1 MTFREKMIELLVGC
15 GCWPAEAT
23 AIMDVAEADKDD
35 PQSEGG
41 DPLVSMRGRWN
52 DQVEDYPPQM
62 IVVTWMLVRML
73 AVRYLTESKPK
84 HFAIPILKAEWWS

>member
-1 MTFREKMIELLVGC
+1 MLAGR
-15 GCWPAEAT
+15 AT

-73 AVRYLTESKPK
+73 AVRYDRIQAEAFCDTDFESQ
-84 HFAIPILKAEWWS
+84 WWS